1 MMRVN
6 HMAELF
12 SLEGRVALVAGGSRG
27 IGRAIAIGLGQ
38 AGASVIAI
46 GRTPTQAID
55 EVDRVSYRSID
66 ITDRAGFKGLCSDI
80 NNKHGQ
86 IDIYVHAAGISLPA
100 MESSQAEADR
110 FAATVNTNLVAPF
123 QCVGSVTSYMKPS
136 GSVILISSINATL
149 GFPDNPGYVAAK
161 GGLTAMTRALAVD
174 LGKRQIRV
182 NSIAPGYVHTK
193 MTELSYQDSDTHKER
208 MRRTILGRWGEP
220 EDLAG
225 AAIFLASKA
234 SAYVTGQEI
243 LVDGGWSVKGL

>member
-1 MMRVN
+1 MNRTRN
-6 HMAELF
+6 MAELF
-12 SLEGRVALVAGGSRG
+12 SLEGKVALVAGGSRG

-46 GRTPTQAID
+46 GRTPKQVID
-55 EVDRVSYRSID
+55 EDDQVSYRSID
-66 ITDRAGFKGLCSDI
+66 ITDQAGFKGLCLDI
-80 NNKHGQ
+80 SNKHGQ

-110 FAATVNTNLVAPF
+110 FATTVNTNLVAPF
-123 QCVGSVTSYMKPS
+123 QCVGSVTPYMKPS

-193 MTELSYQDSDTHKER
+193 MTESSYQDPDTYKDR

>member
-1 MMRVN
+1 MNRVRN
-6 HMAELF
+6 MAALF
-12 SLEGRVALVAGGSRG
+12 SLEGKVALVAGGSRG

-46 GRTPTQAID
+46 GRTPKQVID
-55 EVDRVSYRSID
+55 EDDQVSYRSVD
-66 ITDRAGFKGLCSDI
+66 ITDQAGFKGLCSAI
-80 NNKHGQ
+80 SKKHGQ

-100 MESSQAEADR
+100 MESLQAEADR
-110 FAATVNTNLVAPF
+110 FATTVNTNLVAPF
-123 QCVGSVTSYMKPS
+123 QCVGSVASYMKSS

-193 MTELSYQDSDTHKER
+193 MTESSYQDPDTYKDR

>member
-1 MMRVN
+1 
-6 HMAELF
+6 MAELF
-12 SLEGRVALVAGGSRG
+12 SLEGRVAVVAGGSRG

-55 EVDRVSYRSID
+55 AVDRVSYRSID
-66 ITDRAGFKGLCSDI
+66 ITDQAGFNELCSDI

-100 MESSQAEADR
+100 RESSQAEADR

-123 QCVGSVTSYMKPS
+123 QCVGSVASYMKPS

>member
-1 MMRVN
+1 M
-6 HMAELF
+6 
-12 SLEGRVALVAGGSRG
+12 
-27 IGRAIAIGLGQ
+27 
-38 AGASVIAI
+38 
-46 GRTPTQAID
+46 
-55 EVDRVSYRSID
+55 
-66 ITDRAGFKGLCSDI
+66 
-80 NNKHGQ
+80 
-86 IDIYVHAAGISLPA
+86 
-100 MESSQAEADR
+100 
-110 FAATVNTNLVAPF
+110 
-123 QCVGSVTSYMKPS
+123 
-136 GSVILISSINATL
+136 ISSINATL

>member
-12 SLEGRVALVAGGSRG
+12 SLEGKVALVAGGSRG

-55 EVDRVSYRSID
+55 EVDRVSYYSID
-66 ITDRAGFKGLCSDI
+66 ITDQAGFKGLCSDI

-100 MESSQAEADR
+100 MESLQAEADR

-123 QCVGSVTSYMKPS
+123 QCVGTVASYMKPS

-193 MTELSYQDSDTHKER
+193 MTELSYQDPNTHKER
-208 MRRTILGRWGEP
+208 SRRTILGRWGEP

>member
-6 HMAELF
+6 SMVELF
-12 SLEGRVALVAGGSRG
+12 SLEGKVALVAGGSRG

-66 ITDRAGFKGLCSDI
+66 ITDQAGFKGLCSDI
-80 NNKHGQ
+80 SNKHGQ
-86 IDIYVHAAGISLPA
+86 IDIYVHAAGISFPA

-110 FAATVNTNLVAPF
+110 FATTVNTNLVAPF
-123 QCVGSVTSYMKPS
+123 QCVGSVTPYMKPS

-149 GFPDNPGYVAAK
+149 GFPANPGYVAAK

-193 MTELSYQDSDTHKER
+193 MTELSYQDPDTHKER

>member
-12 SLEGRVALVAGGSRG
+12 SLEGKVALVAGGSRG

-66 ITDRAGFKGLCSDI
+66 ITDQAGFKELCSDI

-100 MESSQAEADR
+100 MESLQAEADR

-123 QCVGSVTSYMKPS
+123 QCVGSVASYMRPS

-193 MTELSYQDSDTHKER
+193 MTESSYQDPDTHKER